1 MFKNHEKIHLIVAI
15 LFMFIVIFVNGYN
28 NVFAEELVVTSE
40 EESNDSEKLL
50 NQNKEIA
57 LKNIDECKEDIRKKI
72 NIIDEKIKSIKQKD
86 EYKTYPA
93 IRLNVD
99 TPIFG
104 LSSICNQKLK
114 ITSEVS
120 TADVVRGY
128 SIKDILKTSS
138 LKVPSFSVGNIV
150 VVTRDIKFD
159 DSITL
164 TDANT
169 CILKLIQYYEQVD
182 AVDKFLD
189 KQIIK
194 IYTEYIPKD
203 KSQKIA
209 TLKERIV
216 SVQKEEQSIS
226 EDILKVYV
234 CRINDEKYNELLKRY
249 MEIND
254 KIYVYSKELENV
266 LIDDD
271 SLLQVEKN
279 VINLEASFVSLKEDT
294 KNASASISDA
304 TYNFEEV
311 FLNLHNDLSLRK
323 KNVEKYI
330 SNSEVK
336 KEIQNN
342 ENSENAE
349 NSENTETIKENAVE
363 EIKVYEVTNNDALSK
378 IEEKIN
384 ALDEI
389 IKKELSE
396 MTLKKIKGELT
407 EEVSEETINK
417 EEVNSV
423 ALNEKTKEEKDELL
437 NTVINIYKDV
447 LNIENNFYIN
457 NINLL
462 LKNSTNKVNTL
473 SKYTDYTNI
482 SDIKYIYLEL
492 PKSLEKDMAVYN
504 TKEVLEIN
512 KLTSN
517 IKEKLNKIVEIYK
530 LVSSEYEKKVPE
542 NIKNS

>member
-28 NVFAEELVVTSE
+28 NVFADELVVTSE

-128 SIKDILKTSS
+128 SIKDILKTNS

-216 SVQKEEQSIS
+216 SIQKEEQNIN
-226 EDILKVYV
+226 EDILRIYV

-254 KIYVYSKELENV
+254 KIYVYYKDLENV
-266 LIDDD
+266 LIDDA

-294 KNASASISDA
+294 KNASTSISDA

-311 FLNLHNDLSLRK
+311 FLNVRNDLNLRK
-323 KNVEKYI
+323 KNVEEYI
-330 SNSEVK
+330 SNSEEK
-336 KEIQNN
+336 RSIEKNENE
-342 ENSENAE
+342 ENSED
-349 NSENTETIKENAVE
+349 TETIKENAVE

-378 IEEKIN
+378 IDEKIN

-389 IKKELSE
+389 IKKELGE

-407 EEVSEETINK
+407 EKVSEETINK

-517 IKEKLNKIVEIYK
+517 IKEKLNRIVEIYK

>member
-271 SLLQVEKN
+271 ALLQVEKN

-389 IKKELSE
+389 IKKELGE
-396 MTLKKIKGELT
+396 ITLKKIKGELT

>member
-28 NVFAEELVVTSE
+28 NVFADELVVTSE

-363 EIKVYEVTNNDALSK
+363 EIKVYEIANNDALSK

-389 IKKELSE
+389 IKKELGE
-396 MTLKKIKGELT
+396 ITLKKIKGELT

-423 ALNEKTKEEKDELL
+423 ALNEKTKDEKDELL

-517 IKEKLNKIVEIYK
+517 IKEKLNRIVEIYK

>member
-363 EIKVYEVTNNDALSK
+363 EIKVYEIANNDALSK
-378 IEEKIN
+378 IDEKIN

-389 IKKELSE
+389 IKKELGE
-396 MTLKKIKGELT
+396 ITLKKIKGELT

>member
-1 MFKNHEKIHLIVAI
+1 MNKSHIKKRVIIILLLLVGTICIKN
-15 LFMFIVIFVNGYN
+15 NGY
-28 NVFAEELVVTSE
+28 VLAEEVSQESTE
-40 EESNDSEKLL
+40 EARVDENR
-50 NQNKEIA
+50 QVA
-57 LKNIDECKEDIRKKI
+57 LKNIDECKENIREKI

-86 EYKTYPA
+86 EYKNYPA

-128 SIKDILKTSS
+128 SIKDILKTNS

-203 KSQKIA
+203 KSQKIT

-216 SVQKEEQSIS
+216 SIQKEEQSIN

-254 KIYVYSKELENV
+254 KIYVYSKDLENV

-294 KNASASISDA
+294 KNASTSISDA

-311 FLNLHNDLSLRK
+311 LLNLHNDLSLRK
-323 KNVEKYI
+323 KNVEEYI

-336 KEIQNN
+336 KEIQNT
-342 ENSENAE
+342 ENAE
-349 NSENTETIKENAVE
+349 NSENTEAIKENAVE
-363 EIKVYEVTNNDALSK
+363 EIKVYEIANNDALSK
-378 IEEKIN
+378 IDEKVN
-384 ALDEI
+384 SLDEI
-389 IKKELSE
+389 IKKELGE
-396 MTLKKIKGELT
+396 VTLKKIKGELT

-423 ALNEKTKEEKDELL
+423 ALNEKTKEEKEELL
-437 NTVINIYKDV
+437 NTVVNIYKDV
-447 LNIENNFYIN
+447 LNIESNFYIN

-492 PKSLEKDMAVYN
+492 PKSLEKDMAIYN

-530 LVSSEYEKKVPE
+530 LVSREYEKKVPE

>member
-1 MFKNHEKIHLIVAI
+1 MNKNHIKKRVIII
-15 LFMFIVIFVNGYN
+15 LLLLVGTICIKNNGY
-28 NVFAEELVVTSE
+28 VLAEEVSQESTE
-40 EESNDSEKLL
+40 EARVDENR
-50 NQNKEIA
+50 QVA
-57 LKNIDECKEDIRKKI
+57 LKNIDECKENIREKI
-72 NIIDEKIKSIKQKD
+72 SIIDEKIKSIKQKD
-86 EYKTYPA
+86 EYKNYPA

-128 SIKDILKTSS
+128 SIKDILKTNS

-150 VVTRDIKFD
+150 VLTRDIKFD
-159 DSITL
+159 EGITL

-203 KSQKIA
+203 KSQKIT

-216 SVQKEEQSIS
+216 SIQKEEQSIN

-254 KIYVYSKELENV
+254 KIYVYSKDLENV

-294 KNASASISDA
+294 KNASTSISDA

-311 FLNLHNDLSLRK
+311 LLNLHNDLSLRK
-323 KNVEKYI
+323 KNVEEYI

-336 KEIQNN
+336 KEIQNT
-342 ENSENAE
+342 ENAE
-349 NSENTETIKENAVE
+349 NSENTEAIKENAVE
-363 EIKVYEVTNNDALSK
+363 EIKVYEIANNDALSK
-378 IEEKIN
+378 IDEKVN
-384 ALDEI
+384 SLDEI
-389 IKKELSE
+389 IKKELGE
-396 MTLKKIKGELT
+396 VTLKKIKGELT

-423 ALNEKTKEEKDELL
+423 ALNEKTKEEKEELL
-437 NTVINIYKDV
+437 NTVVNIYKDV
-447 LNIENNFYIN
+447 LNIESNFYIN

-530 LVSSEYEKKVPE
+530 LVSREYEKKVPE

>member
-1 MFKNHEKIHLIVAI
+1 MNKNHIKKHLISI
-15 LFMFIVIFVNGYN
+15 LILLFVCICSNNFNYIFGEEVSN
-28 NVFAEELVVTSE
+28 NSLTEENNNEVT
-40 EESNDSEKLL
+40 LQ
-50 NQNKEIA
+50 QNRQVA
-57 LKNIDECKEDIRKKI
+57 LKNIDECKENIREKI
-72 NIIDEKIKSIKQKD
+72 NIIDEKIKNIKQKD
-86 EYKTYPA
+86 EYKNYPA

-128 SIKDILKTSS
+128 SIKDILKTNS

-203 KSQKIA
+203 KSQKIS
-209 TLKERIV
+209 TLKERIL
-216 SVQKEEQSIS
+216 SVQKEEQNIN
-226 EDILKVYV
+226 EDILKLYI
-234 CRINDEKYNELLKRY
+234 CRTSDEKYNELLKRY

-254 KIYVYSKELENV
+254 KIYVYSKDLENV

-279 VINLEASFVSLKEDT
+279 VINLEASFVSLKENT

-311 FLNLHNDLSLRK
+311 FLNLRNDLSLRK
-323 KNVEKYI
+323 KNVEEYI

-363 EIKVYEVTNNDALSK
+363 EIKVYEIANNDALSK
-378 IEEKIN
+378 IDEKIN

-389 IKKELSE
+389 IKKELGE
-396 MTLKKIKGELT
+396 ITLKKIKGELT

-423 ALNEKTKEEKDELL
+423 ALNEKTKEEKEELL
-437 NTVINIYKDV
+437 NTVVNIYKDV
-447 LNIENNFYIN
+447 LSIENNFYIN

>member
-1 MFKNHEKIHLIVAI
+1 MKKNNKVIIIVLLI
-15 LFMFIVIFVNGYN
+15 IVIIAIITLGIF
-28 NVFAEELVVTSE
+28 LVIQ
-40 EESNDSEKLL
+40 K
-50 NQNKEIA
+50 NKS
-57 LKNIDECKEDIRKKI
+57 
-72 NIIDEKIKSIKQKD
+72 NIIDLKD
-86 EYKTYPA
+86 E
-93 IRLNVD
+93 
-99 TPIFG
+99 
-104 LSSICNQKLK
+104 
-114 ITSEVS
+114 E
-120 TADVVRGY
+120 
-128 SIKDILKTSS
+128 
-138 LKVPSFSVGNIV
+138 
-150 VVTRDIKFD
+150 
-159 DSITL
+159 
-164 TDANT
+164 
-169 CILKLIQYYEQVD
+169 
-182 AVDKFLD
+182 
-189 KQIIK
+189 
-194 IYTEYIPKD
+194 YT
-203 KSQKIA
+203 
-209 TLKERIV
+209 
-216 SVQKEEQSIS
+216 
-226 EDILKVYV
+226 
-234 CRINDEKYNELLKRY
+234 
-249 MEIND
+249 
-254 KIYVYSKELENV
+254 KELENV

-389 IKKELSE
+389 IKKELGE
-396 MTLKKIKGELT
+396 ITLKKIKGELT

-423 ALNEKTKEEKDELL
+423 ALNEKTKDEKDELL

>member
-1 MFKNHEKIHLIVAI
+1 MNKNHIKKHLISI
-15 LFMFIVIFVNGYN
+15 LILLFVCICSN
-28 NVFAEELVVTSE
+28 NFNYILGEEVSNNSLTEENNNEVT
-40 EESNDSEKLL
+40 LQ
-50 NQNKEIA
+50 QNRQVA
-57 LKNIDECKEDIRKKI
+57 LKNIEECKEDIRKKI
-72 NIIDEKIKSIKQKD
+72 NIIDEKIKNIKQKD
-86 EYKTYPA
+86 EYKNYPA

-128 SIKDILKTSS
+128 SIKDILKTNS

-203 KSQKIA
+203 KSQKIS

-216 SVQKEEQSIS
+216 SVQKEEQNIN
-226 EDILKVYV
+226 EDILKIYI
-234 CRINDEKYNELLKRY
+234 CRTSDEKYNELLKRY

-254 KIYVYSKELENV
+254 KIYVYYKDLENV

-311 FLNLHNDLSLRK
+311 FLNLRNDLSLRK
-323 KNVEKYI
+323 KNVEEYI

-342 ENSENAE
+342 ENSENVE
-349 NSENTETIKENAVE
+349 NIENTETIKGNAVE
-363 EIKVYEVTNNDALSK
+363 EIKVYEIANIDALSK
-378 IEEKIN
+378 IYEKIN

-389 IKKELSE
+389 IKKELGE
-396 MTLKKIKGELT
+396 ITLKKIKGELT
-407 EEVSEETINK
+407 EEITEETINK

-423 ALNEKTKEEKDELL
+423 VLNEKTKEEKDELL
-437 NTVINIYKDV
+437 NTVVNIYKDV
-447 LNIENNFYIN
+447 LSIENNFYIN

>member
-1 MFKNHEKIHLIVAI
+1 MKKNHIKKHVIII
-15 LFMFIVIFVNGYN
+15 LL
-28 NVFAEELVVTSE
+28 LVVTICIKNSCYIFADEQIIE
-40 EESNDSEKLL
+40 ENTENLELK
-50 NQNKEIA
+50 QNREIA

-72 NIIDEKIKSIKQKD
+72 NIIDEKIKNIKQKD
-86 EYKTYPA
+86 EYKNYPA

-128 SIKDILKTSS
+128 SIKDILKTNS

-164 TDANT
+164 VDANA

-182 AVDKFLD
+182 SIDKFLD

-194 IYTEYIPKD
+194 IYTEYIPKE
-203 KSQKIA
+203 KSQKISA
-209 TLKERIV
+209 LKERIA
-216 SVQKEEQSIS
+216 SIQKEEQIINN
-226 EDILKVYV
+226 EILKIYI
-234 CRINDEKYNELLKRY
+234 CRTNDEKYNELLKRY

-254 KIYVYSKELENV
+254 KLYVYSKDLENV
-266 LIDDD
+266 LISDD

-279 VINLEASFVSLKEDT
+279 IINLEANFVNLKEDT
-294 KNASASISDA
+294 KSYSTSILDA
-304 TYNFEEV
+304 NYNFEEI
-311 FLNLHNDLSLRK
+311 FLNLYNDVSLRK
-323 KNVEKYI
+323 KNIEEYI
-330 SNSEVK
+330 SDSENK
-336 KEIQNN
+336 KEIEKEKN
-342 ENSENAE
+342 
-349 NSENTETIKENAVE
+349 ENTETTETTETTESSELNQETAVE
-363 EIKVYEVTNNDALSK
+363 EIKVYEIANSEALSK
-378 IEEKIN
+378 IDEKIN
-384 ALDEI
+384 TLDEI
-389 IKKELSE
+389 IKRELGE
-396 MTLKKIKGELT
+396 TTLKKIKGELT
-407 EEVSEETINK
+407 EETSEESVNK

-423 ALNEKTKEEKDELL
+423 ELNEKTKEEKNELL
-437 NTVINIYKDV
+437 NSVINIYNEILTV
-447 LNIENNFYIN
+447 ENNFYIS

-492 PKSLEKDMAVYN
+492 PKSLEKDIAIYN
-504 TKEVLEIN
+504 TKEVLEVN
-512 KLTSN
+512 KLTLN
-517 IKEKLNKIVEIYK
+517 IKEKLSKIVEIYK
-530 LVSSEYEKKVPE
+530 QVSSEYEKKVPE
-542 NIKNS
+542 NVKNS

>member
-294 KNASASISDA
+294 KNASTSISDA

-311 FLNLHNDLSLRK
+311 FLNVRNDLSLRK

-389 IKKELSE
+389 IKKELGE
-396 MTLKKIKGELT
+396 ITLKKIKGELT

-423 ALNEKTKEEKDELL
+423 ALNEKTKDEKDELL

>member
-128 SIKDILKTSS
+128 SIKDILKTNS

-389 IKKELSE
+389 IKKELGE
-396 MTLKKIKGELT
+396 ITLKKIKGELT

-423 ALNEKTKEEKDELL
+423 ALNEKTKDEKDELL

>member
-1 MFKNHEKIHLIVAI
+1 MNKNHIKKHLISILILLFVCICSNNFNYILGEEFSNNSLTEENNNEVA
-15 LFMFIVIFVNGYN
+15 LQ
-28 NVFAEELVVTSE
+28 
-40 EESNDSEKLL
+40 
-50 NQNKEIA
+50 QNRQVA
-57 LKNIDECKEDIRKKI
+57 LKNIEECKEDIRKKI
-72 NIIDEKIKSIKQKD
+72 NIIDEKIKNIKQKD
-86 EYKTYPA
+86 EYKNYPA

-128 SIKDILKTSS
+128 SIKDILKTNS

-203 KSQKIA
+203 KSQKIS

-216 SVQKEEQSIS
+216 SVQKEEQNIN
-226 EDILKVYV
+226 EDILKLYI
-234 CRINDEKYNELLKRY
+234 CRTSNEKYNELLKRY

-254 KIYVYSKELENV
+254 KIYVYSKDLENV

-323 KNVEKYI
+323 KNVEEYI

-363 EIKVYEVTNNDALSK
+363 EIKVYEIANNDALSK
-378 IEEKIN
+378 IDEKIN

-389 IKKELSE
+389 IKKELGE
-396 MTLKKIKGELT
+396 ITLKKIKGELT

-423 ALNEKTKEEKDELL
+423 ALNEKTKEEKEEIL
-437 NTVINIYKDV
+437 NTVVSIYKDV
-447 LNIENNFYIN
+447 LSIENNFYIN

>member
-349 NSENTETIKENAVE
+349 NSKNTETIKENAVE
-363 EIKVYEVTNNDALSK
+363 EIKVYEIANNDALSK

-389 IKKELSE
+389 IKKELGE
-396 MTLKKIKGELT
+396 ITLKKIKGELT

-423 ALNEKTKEEKDELL
+423 ALNEKTKDEKDELL

>member
-28 NVFAEELVVTSE
+28 NVFADELVVTSE

-128 SIKDILKTSS
+128 SIKDILKTNS

-216 SVQKEEQSIS
+216 SIQKEEQNIN
-226 EDILKVYV
+226 EDILRIYV

-254 KIYVYSKELENV
+254 KIYVYYKDLENV
-266 LIDDD
+266 LIDDA

-294 KNASASISDA
+294 KNASTSISDA

-311 FLNLHNDLSLRK
+311 FLNVRNDLNLRK
-323 KNVEKYI
+323 KNVEEYI
-330 SNSEVK
+330 SNSEEK
-336 KEIQNN
+336 RSIEKNENE
-342 ENSENAE
+342 ENSED
-349 NSENTETIKENAVE
+349 TETIKENAVE

-378 IEEKIN
+378 IDEKIN

-389 IKKELSE
+389 IKKELGE

-447 LNIENNFYIN
+447 LSIENNFYIN

-473 SKYTDYTNI
+473 SKYTEYTNI

-517 IKEKLNKIVEIYK
+517 IKGKLNRIVEIYK

>member
-216 SVQKEEQSIS
+216 SVQKEKQSIS

-349 NSENTETIKENAVE
+349 NSENSETIKENAVE

-389 IKKELSE
+389 IKKELGE
-396 MTLKKIKGELT
+396 ITLKKIKGELT

-423 ALNEKTKEEKDELL
+423 ALNEKTKDEKDELL